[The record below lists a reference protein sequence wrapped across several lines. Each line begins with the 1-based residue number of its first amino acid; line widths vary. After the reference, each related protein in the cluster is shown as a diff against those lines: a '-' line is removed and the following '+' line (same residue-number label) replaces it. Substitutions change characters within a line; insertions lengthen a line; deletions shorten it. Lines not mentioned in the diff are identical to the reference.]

1 MGQMAFLTF
10 GASESV
16 LEKEPFLILSGQ
28 NSWVG
33 NQLNIGCESREKEKN
48 KKGVPEFFLEL
59 FALKMQK
66 S

>member
-1 MGQMAFLTF
+1 MAFLTF

-33 NQLNIGCESREKEKN
+33 NQLNIVVKAEKRKKIKKESQN
-48 KKGVPEFFLEL
+48 FFLSCL
-59 FALKMQK
+59 H
-66 S
+66 

>member
-1 MGQMAFLTF
+1 MAFLTF

-16 LEKEPFLILSGQ
+16 LEKEPFLILFGQ

-33 NQLNIGCESREKEKN
+33 NQLNIVKAEKRKKN

-59 FALKMQK
+59 FSLKMQK

>member
-10 GASESV
+10 GASDSV
-16 LEKEPFLILSGQ
+16 LEKEPFLILFGQ
-28 NSWVG
+28 NGWVG
-33 NQLNIGCESREKEKN
+33 NQLNTVVKGEKRKKN

-59 FALKMQK
+59 FSLKMQK